1 MSQQPENETGKKQVF
16 QGAAAPC
23 EPSAELKTLLEGKQ
37 DHQFLAELD
46 KLPEGAK
53 VKMCIQCGTCGGMC
67 PVTPLL
73 DYSPRRLFA
82 MLRAGMTDEVLDA
95 ATPWV
100 CSSCYRC
107 TVNCPAG
114 IKITEVMYALKRRAI
129 QAGRKAKGSDYS
141 RFASIFARMVAR
153 HGRSHEMGLLSRYMM
168 FHHPVAMAKQGGL
181 GMRLMFKGRMPL
193 LPEKIKDREGLR
205 RMAAKAIEL
214 GEGV

>member
-1 MSQQPENETGKKQVF
+1 MSPQPETESRQEKVF
-16 QGAAAPC
+16 QGAAAPG
-23 EPSAELKTLLEGKQ
+23 EPSAELKTLFERKQ

-73 DYSPRRLFA
+73 DHSPRRLFA

-129 QAGRKAKGSDYS
+129 QAGRKARSSDYQ
-141 RFASIFARMVAR
+141 RFASIFTRIVSR

-168 FHHPVAMAKQGGL
+168 FHHPVAMAKQSGL
-181 GMRLMFKGRMPL
+181 GMRLMLKGRMPL
-193 LPEKIKDREGLR
+193 TQEKIKDREGLR
-205 RMAAKAIEL
+205 RMAAKALEL